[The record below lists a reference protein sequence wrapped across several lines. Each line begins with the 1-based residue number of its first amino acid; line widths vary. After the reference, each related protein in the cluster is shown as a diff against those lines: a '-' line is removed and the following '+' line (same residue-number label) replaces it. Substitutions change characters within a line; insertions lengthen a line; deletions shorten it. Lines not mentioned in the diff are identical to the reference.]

1 MGEEDIIQC
10 NCKVKPSALKSKVV
24 SVALSVKGKRLQTRS
39 RETWCTGICIA
50 VTEEGVSALP
60 ADLLLPKAEH

>member
-39 RETWCTGICIA
+39 RETCCTGICIA
-50 VTEEGVSALP
+50 VTEGVSASP